1 MIRLLTSHE
10 EKLMTRPLY
19 ERVFDHDGKGFV
31 DYYYEDRCRDNR
43 ILVDVETDVRGAE
56 QVVSMIH
63 LNPYTL
69 YVNGE
74 ELPALYV
81 FAVATDDKFRHQG
94 RMARL
99 LEEVDQICAREDIP
113 FLFLIPVDTAIYTPF
128 GYQVLCEL
136 QRDKSVP
143 YEEIRKNYDVYCV
156 RDADYLR
163 RMEKEAALAAMG
175 EVQELPEH
183 SVIMVKTSLDL
194 TGRKP
199 YFMEEV

>member
-1 MIRLLTSHE
+1 MIRILTDVQ
-10 EKLMTRPLY
+10 EKAITRPLY

-43 ILVDVETDVRGAE
+43 ILVDVETDVEGAE

-69 YVNGE
+69 SVNGKE
-74 ELPALYV
+74 MPALYV
-81 FAVATDDKFRHQG
+81 FAVATDETFRHQG

-99 LEEVDQICAREDIP
+99 LEEVDRICVLEEIP
-113 FLFLIPVDTAIYTPF
+113 FLFLIPVDPAIYTPF
-128 GYQVLCEL
+128 GYEVLCEL

-143 YEEIRKNYDVYCV
+143 YEEIRRSYDVFCV

-163 RMEKEAALAAMG
+163 RMEREALLTAMG

-183 SVIMVKTSLDL
+183 SVIMAKTALDL
-194 TGRKP
+194 TGLTC
-199 YFMEEV
+199 YFSEEV